1 MLISSL
7 MVITVQNSVY
17 SVLFLVLSFICASV
31 ILFLLECEFV
41 ALIFITIYVGAIAV
55 LFLFVVMMLDI
66 KINQL
71 KKDSVKYFPFAVI
84 LGGVFLIEILIMI
97 SDNFKYNYYNVSTV
111 TNFYINWYDKIDS
124 FSEINSIGQ
133 VMYTQYVLQFL
144 VAGNV
149 LLLATLAVVV
159 LATDTGKN
167 NSKDQIIYKQLSRNS
182 KNVLLLS
189 K

>member
-1 MLISSL
+1 MVISSL
-7 MVITVQNSVY
+7 MVVTVQNSVY

-31 ILFLLECEFV
+31 ILFLLECEFI

-55 LFLFVVMMLDI
+55 LFLFVVMMLDV
-66 KINQL
+66 KINKL
-71 KKDSVKYFPFAVI
+71 KKDSIKYFPFAIV
-84 LGGVFLIEILIMI
+84 LGGVFLIEILTMI
-97 SDNFKYNYYNVSTV
+97 SDNFKYNYYNISTI
-111 TNFYINWYDKIDS
+111 TNSYVNWYDKIDS
-124 FSEINSIGQ
+124 FSEISSIGQ
-133 VMYTQYVLQFL
+133 VMYTQYVIQFL

-159 LATDTGKN
+159 LAVDYSKN
-167 NSKDQIIYKQLSRNS
+167 NSKTQIIYKQLSRNS